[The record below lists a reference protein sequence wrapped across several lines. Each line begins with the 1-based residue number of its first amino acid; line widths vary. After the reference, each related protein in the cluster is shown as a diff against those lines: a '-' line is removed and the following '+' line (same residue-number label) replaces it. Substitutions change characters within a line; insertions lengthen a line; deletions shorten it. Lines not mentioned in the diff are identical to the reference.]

1 MSGAEPSMRTA
12 TCLRWTCCELVAL
25 RQLRRQIHLALFCSW
40 RMLAFASDRNLNQ
53 IAPLTACPQLTW
65 KELVE
70 TVILETDSN
79 NLPQCIQDA
88 QDAIMDEIEDS
99 FSNRQFKR

>member
-1 MSGAEPSMRTA
+1 
-12 TCLRWTCCELVAL
+12 LV
-25 RQLRRQIHLALFCSW
+25 HLEAI
-40 RMLAFASDRNLNQ
+40 LNQ

-70 TVILETDSN
+70 TVIFETDSD
-79 NLPQCIQDA
+79 NLPQRIQDA

-99 FSNRQFKR
+99 FSNCQFKRTSVPVKSLECYA